1 MFSNVLDRG
10 SVRQDPTISP
20 APDVNLAVKSG
31 ETPLVGSHDLLSAGE
46 FELGTTKGL
55 DDVSGIV
62 ILCDNNN
69 YNNIGLFINKS
80 VQNNKTF
87 SKRSNARNLKK
98 PLLGRIR

>member
-1 MFSNVLDRG
+1 VFSNVLDRG

-69 YNNIGLFINKS
+69 YGLFINKL
-80 VQNNKTF
+80 VQNYKTF
-87 SKRSNARNLKK
+87 SKRNNVSNLKK

>member
-1 MFSNVLDRG
+1 MFSNVLDGG

-69 YNNIGLFINKS
+69 YGLFINKS

-87 SKRSNARNLKK
+87 SKRNNVSNLKK